1 MKIHEHSCIIKKKKK
16 NAEKKLYI
24 KNEKERK
31 CWLDKLLKTSK
42 PQL

>member
-1 MKIHEHSCIIKKKKK
+1 MNENSWAQLYYKKK
-16 NAEKKLYI
+16 NAEKELYI

>member
-1 MKIHEHSCIIKKKKK
+1 MNENSWAQLYYKK
-16 NAEKKLYI
+16 NTEKKLYI

-42 PQL
+42 P

>member
-1 MKIHEHSCIIKKKKK
+1 MKIHEHSCIIKKK
-16 NAEKKLYI
+16 NAEKELYI